1 MPTLNPFT
9 MAQQQ
14 LDTAAEKLGL
24 ESTIHEFL
32 RWPMKEIKVT
42 LPIKMDDGSTRVYH
56 GYRVQYNTG
65 RGPAKGGLRW
75 HPDETLDTVRALA
88 AWMTWKTSVVDLPLG
103 GGKGGVTCNPKEL
116 SDNEKERLAR
126 AYIRAIWQDLGVDK
140 DVPAP
145 DVYTT
150 PQIMAW
156 MMDEYETLVGHHH
169 PGVITGKPLA
179 LGGSA
184 GRTDATSR
192 GGLYVT
198 REAALRMNLDL
209 DGETMAIQGFG
220 NAGQYAALLGNE
232 ILGLKLIAASDSK
245 GGVYNPN
252 GIDPEALVKYK
263 LQTDTLQGF
272 PDTEPISNEELL
284 KLEVTVLFPSALE
297 QVITELNADELKC
310 KILCELANGPTTP
323 QADDILY
330 QNNVVVLPDFLANAG
345 GVTVSYFEQVQNT
358 YNYYWELDEIHH
370 KLDVKMTRAF
380 QSVFEM
386 SRREKITMR
395 QAAYLVAV
403 ARVAEACRLRGW
415 V

>member
-1 MPTLNPFT
+1 MAKANPFA

-14 LDTAAEKLGL
+14 LDAAAEKLGL
-24 ESTIHEFL
+24 EKAIHEFL
-32 RWPMKEIKVT
+32 RWPMKEVKVI
-42 LPIKMDDGSTRVYH
+42 LPVKMDDGSTRVFH
-56 GYRVQYNTG
+56 GYRVQYNTA

-116 SDNEKERLAR
+116 SESEKERLAR
-126 AYIRAIWQDLGVDK
+126 AYMRAIWQNLGVTK

-156 MMDEYETLVGHHH
+156 MMDEYETLAGEHH

-179 LGGSA
+179 IGGSA

-192 GGLYVT
+192 GGLFVA
-198 REAALRMNLDL
+198 REAAMRLNLDL
-209 DGETMAIQGFG
+209 RGETMAIQGFG
-220 NAGQYAALLGNE
+220 NAGQYAALLGSE
-232 ILGLKLIAASDSK
+232 MLGLKLIAASDSK
-245 GGVYNPN
+245 GGVYSEK

-272 PDTEPISNEELL
+272 PNTEPISNDELL

-297 QVITELNADELKC
+297 QVITERNADEIKC

-323 QADDILY
+323 EADDILY
-330 QNNVVVLPDFLANAG
+330 QNKVFVLPDFLANAG

-370 KLDVKMTRAF
+370 KLDLKMTHAF
-380 QSVFEM
+380 QSVYDM
-386 SRREKITMR
+386 SQREKINMR
-395 QAAYLVAV
+395 QAAYLVSV